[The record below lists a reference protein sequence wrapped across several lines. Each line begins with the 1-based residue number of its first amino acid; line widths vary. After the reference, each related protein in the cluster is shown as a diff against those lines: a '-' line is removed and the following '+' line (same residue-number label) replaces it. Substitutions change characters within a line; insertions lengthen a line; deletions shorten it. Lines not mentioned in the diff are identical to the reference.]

1 MLTEFNNHNTTD
13 TILTFPP
20 VHNALDKI
28 INPEKS
34 TGFFYIGKNK
44 NKIDFLIK
52 AFDSGYVA
60 DNASSAI
67 AILKRIKEIELTPD
81 IIIIDAVPE
90 EPALKEFDRFVV
102 TNPWYILVPCVMD
115 ASGKSEEEVAKCRK
129 VISLDEIIDLSILD
143 SEKLLLKVDF
153 LKKIKMQPKHHLA
166 GKSIQTSSLNNTW
179 EPKDIFKRAFDITV
193 ASIAILILSPLI
205 FLIALAIR
213 IESGSPIFYVSKR
226 AGRGYRIFDF
236 YKFRTMVV
244 DADKKIDQVLHLNQY
259 DSSATGKKPLFFKAS
274 NDPRVTRIGAFLRNT
289 SLDELPQFF
298 NVIKGDMSLVGNRP
312 LPLYEAASL
321 TTDELAARFMAP
333 VGITGLWQ
341 IKKKGY
347 KKMSVEERINLDI
360 AYVDKNNFMY
370 DLWIMA
376 NTPSALIQKTDV

>member
-1 MLTEFNNHNTTD
+1 MQTELLPDNSPDNKPD
-13 TILTFPP
+13 FPP

-28 INPEKS
+28 SKIKNS
-34 TGFFYIGKNK
+34 NGFFYIGKNIK
-44 NKIDFLIK
+44 KIDFLVK
-52 AFDSGYVA
+52 TFDSGYAA
-60 DNASSAI
+60 DNALSAI
-67 AILKRIKEIELTPD
+67 SIFKRIKEKDNIPD
-81 IIIIDAVPE
+81 IIIIDAVLE
-90 EPALKEFDRFVV
+90 EPALKEFDLFVA
-102 TNPWYILVPCVMD
+102 TNPWFIRVPCVMD
-115 ASGKSEEEVAKCRK
+115 ASGKSEEEIAKCRK
-129 VISLDEIIDLSILD
+129 AILLDEIIDLGNMD
-143 SEKLLLKVDF
+143 GEKLLLKVDF
-153 LKKIKMQPKHHLA
+153 LKKIKMQPRQHLA
-166 GKSIQTSSLNNTW
+166 GKKIQTSPINTVW
-179 EPKDIFKRAFDITV
+179 APKDIFKRAFDVTI
-193 ASIAILILSPLI
+193 ASATILVLSPLLL
-205 FLIALAIR
+205 LIALAIK
-213 IESGSPIFYVSKR
+213 IESGSPVLYISKR

-236 YKFRTMVV
+236 YKFRTMIVG
-244 DADKKIDQVLHLNQY
+244 ADKKIDQLSHLNQY
-259 DSSATGKKPLFFKAS
+259 NNTSGKKPVFFKAP
-274 NDPRVTRIGAFLRNT
+274 NDPRVTRVGAFLRNT

-341 IKKKGY
+341 IKKRGH

>member
-1 MLTEFNNHNTTD
+1 MNTELLPDNQPD
-13 TILTFPP
+13 PPKYIPP

-28 INPEKS
+28 NSIYKL
-34 TGFFYIGKNK
+34 TGFFYIGKNSK
-44 NKIDFLIK
+44 KIDFLIK
-52 AFDSGYVA
+52 AFDGGYAA
-60 DNASSAI
+60 DNAVGAI
-67 AILKRIKEIELTPD
+67 SILKRISEKDNVPD
-81 IIIIDAVPE
+81 IIVIDAVLE
-90 EPALKEFDRFVV
+90 DVALKEFDRFIA
-102 TNPWYILVPCVMD
+102 TNPWYILVPCVLD
-115 ASGKSEEEVAKCRK
+115 VSGKSEAEVTRCLKA
-129 VISLDEIIDLSILD
+129 ISLDETINLEELD
-143 SEKLLLKVDF
+143 SEKLMLKIDF

-166 GKSIQTSSLNNTW
+166 GKKIQTSSLNTIW
-179 EPKDIFKRAFDITV
+179 EPKDIIKRAFDVVI
-193 ASIAILILSPLI
+193 ASIAILVVSPLLL
-205 FLIALAIR
+205 LIALAIR
-213 IESGSPIFYVSKR
+213 IESGNPILYISKR

-244 DADKKIDQVLHLNQY
+244 DADKKIEEMLHLNQY
-259 DSSATGKKPLFFKAS
+259 NAPGKKPVFFKVP
-274 NDPRVTRIGAFLRNT
+274 NDPRTTKVGAFLRNT

-298 NVIKGDMSLVGNRP
+298 NVLKGDMSLVGNRP

-341 IKKKGY
+341 IKKRGHT
-347 KKMSVEERINLDI
+347 KMSVEERINLDI